1 MRTVVVCL
9 VALCACQTATKQG
22 DELAD
27 AKAQVQRLFDGLQSG
42 DCATLGSLVSAA
54 KGSECAEFIKDYRDD
69 LKLQL
74 VEITRVERDG
84 RDKSAIIVTTTV
96 NRRGEQKT
104 MLIRATHEKGAW
116 QLAL

>member
-1 MRTVVVCL
+1 V
-9 VALCACQTATKQG
+9 
-22 DELAD
+22 
-27 AKAQVQRLFDGLQSG
+27 KA
-42 DCATLGSLVSAA
+42 AA
-54 KGSECAEFIKDYRDD
+54 GNDCAEFLKDYRDD

-84 RDKSAIIVTTTV
+84 RDKKAIIVTTTV

-116 QLAL
+116 LLSL

>member
-1 MRTVVVCL
+1 MRLAIAL
-9 VALCACQTATKQG
+9 VFALCACQTATTNG
-22 DELAD
+22 DELTD
-27 AKAQVQRLFDGLQSG
+27 AKAQVQKLFDALGTG
-42 DCATLGSLVSAA
+42 DCTTISALVPAA
-54 KGSECAEFIKDYRDD
+54 AGKECAEFLHDYHDD

-74 VEITRVERDG
+74 VEITRAERDG
-84 RDKSAIIVTTTV
+84 RDKKAIIVTTTV